1 MKDKIVVITGGSR
14 GIGRGLV
21 YKFAEAGAKVI
32 FTYLS
37 NEEKACEV
45 IETANKKYG
54 ILVDTKQVDGRC
66 EREVKKFLDYIS
78 EKYGHIDVLINN
90 AGYITRRNVEDM
102 TDDIWLNSIDTNF
115 NAVMYFCKNSLKLMK
130 HGNSSIVNISTV
142 CAEQP
147 LKEQAAY
154 STTKSAVETLSKVLA
169 LEYAKYKIRVNVVSP
184 GFIMTEKKKMM
195 SEQDIQNVI
204 ESIPLKRAG
213 NSDDIAN
220 VVMFLASDDSSYIT
234 GANIPISGGNHL
246 RC

>member
-147 LKEQAAY
+147 LKGQAAY

>member
-147 LKEQAAY
+147 LKGQAAY

-234 GANIPISGGNHL
+234 GANIPISGRNHL

>member
-78 EKYGHIDVLINN
+78 EKYGYIDVLINN

-147 LKEQAAY
+147 LKGQAAY